1 MNLVNLKV
9 TILANPYLNPQ
20 SLSKDLTAMRR
31 ANLDFFL
38 LSNVVKNTTFIEIA
52 VLIFTL
58 HDLENVELFVQFF
71 F

>member
-9 TILANPYLNPQ
+9 TILANPHLNPQ

-52 VLIFTL
+52 VLIFTMHGL
-58 HDLENVELFVQFF
+58 RDVE
-71 F
+71 